1 MQVHLDMTDK
11 TPFFIR
17 PFYSERRYENK
28 NRQRNGQTSQIGN
41 IKERFIRIF

>member
-17 PFYSERRYENK
+17 PFTVKEEMKSK
-28 NRQRNGQTSQIGN
+28 IRQRNG
-41 IKERFIRIF
+41 